1 MNSLNTMSAYDRRL
15 VGGPVLEVYCPTLVR
30 IKHLEHIVCKRAR
43 VAEREELSVYALE
56 LLFGECATRTVLQEA
71 YTSSDEATC
80 QDMAVAQTFVP
91 LLQLFAIKMCR
102 PLELVQLLR
111 R

>member
-1 MNSLNTMSAYDRRL
+1 MNSLNIMSAYDRRL
-15 VGGPVLEVYCPTLVR
+15 VGKLVLEVYCPTLIR
-30 IKHLEHIVCKRAR
+30 IKYLEHIVCERAR

-56 LLFGECATRTVLQEA
+56 LLLGECPARTVLQET
-71 YTSSDEATC
+71 YTLSDEATC
-80 QDMAVAQTFVP
+80 QDMAVARTFVP